1 HFFGQ
6 RPLLWHFLDMATL
19 ETNGASN
26 AVYKRWIPN
35 TNFENS
41 SNWDQGRV
49 PCATDAILFE
59 SSKVLDLKVYDCN
72 QSFRSIWNI
81 SLCLKTFIASE
92 NSVFI
97 PLNGEFI
104 LAPGAGFAAFDSR
117 SNPGCDTGT
126 VLITFTSAENYQ
138 WYDPT
143 LWEAA
148 TSLDNLEQGKLMFS
162 VDEERV
168 PCQYDDAIFQP
179 ETSFRVNIE
188 SPEQM
193 IQLKSISIMGQKFTS
208 DSTLAEYMQS
218 LSGKLQFHGQG
229 RFQLSNSRCPD
240 KSGCQCGNAA
250 SHDRIC
256 TALLQKTG
264 NRCPTVVCKG
274 PLKPV
279 GHCCEIC
286 GKHKAQALH
295 VGYGPPKNAG
305 VQVAISKVHKPH
317 TSPGM
322 GPRSS
327 APFIQIVLMDKTEPQ
342 TGTSAEQLAK
352 DIMKDVAE
360 HGNPSHSLLGA
371 EPRPGGPAQ
380 EWVAEGQPSTMPCT
394 AVPLAGGALA
404 GFMHLSVVW
413 ICQASH
419 PGFTPTDF
427 RLCTAKIKLAALV
440 SLGQA

>member
-1 HFFGQ
+1 MRILTYSSQ
-6 RPLLWHFLDMATL
+6 AVALDEL
-19 ETNGASN
+19 YWKNGEE
-26 AVYKRWIPN
+26 I
-35 TNFENS
+35 
-41 SNWDQGRV
+41 
-49 PCATDAILFE
+49 
-59 SSKVLDLKVYDCN
+59 
-72 QSFRSIWNI
+72 SI
-81 SLCLKTFIASE
+81 
-92 NSVFI
+92 VQQFI

-117 SNPGCDTGT
+117 SNPGCDTAT
-126 VLITFTSAENYQ
+126 KVTFTSAENYQ

-286 GKHKAQALH
+286 GK
-295 VGYGPPKNAG
+295 
-305 VQVAISKVHKPH
+305 
-317 TSPGM
+317 
-322 GPRSS
+322 
-327 APFIQIVLMDKTEPQ
+327 
-342 TGTSAEQLAK
+342 
-352 DIMKDVAE
+352 
-360 HGNPSHSLLGA
+360 
-371 EPRPGGPAQ
+371 
-380 EWVAEGQPSTMPCT
+380 
-394 AVPLAGGALA
+394 
-404 GFMHLSVVW
+404 
-413 ICQASH
+413 
-419 PGFTPTDF
+419 
-427 RLCTAKIKLAALV
+427 
-440 SLGQA
+440 

>member
-59 SSKVLDLKVYDCN
+59 SSKVLDLK
-72 QSFRSIWNI
+72 
-81 SLCLKTFIASE
+81 
-92 NSVFI
+92 FI

-126 VLITFTSAENYQ
+126 VLS
-138 WYDPT
+138 
-143 LWEAA
+143 AA

-286 GKHKAQALH
+286 EAQ
-295 VGYGPPKNAG
+295 
-305 VQVAISKVHKPH
+305 
-317 TSPGM
+317 SPGLACGIWASGQPACFVM
-322 GPRSS
+322 VAATLTLRELSDVRVFCTQESVFCPQLQMHLGKILVRSRVARQGRSS
-327 APFIQIVLMDKTEPQ
+327 MA
-342 TGTSAEQLAK
+342 
-352 DIMKDVAE
+352 
-360 HGNPSHSLLGA
+360 
-371 EPRPGGPAQ
+371 
-380 EWVAEGQPSTMPCT
+380 
-394 AVPLAGGALA
+394 
-404 GFMHLSVVW
+404 
-413 ICQASH
+413 
-419 PGFTPTDF
+419 
-427 RLCTAKIKLAALV
+427 
-440 SLGQA
+440 